1 MSPEKTSF
9 RIAPKI
15 TGITIKNEN
24 LALSLLLFPKNN
36 EVHMVAPDLE
46 IPGIIAKA

>member
-1 MSPEKTSF
+1 MSL

-15 TGITIKNEN
+15 TGITIKKEN
-24 LALSLLLFPKNN
+24 FAASFLSFPKKIDVQIV
-36 EVHMVAPDLE
+36 EPDLE